1 LSLVIVPNRLIKPR
15 PSMLGV
21 TNCYQEHMM
30 TSSSLLW
37 KQ

>member
-1 LSLVIVPNRLIKPR
+1 
-15 PSMLGV
+15 MLGV